1 MNESGISNAVT
12 SVCIEVSE
20 LLTTTF
26 DIEIFRRERKAASE
40 WKEKQK
46 TKTEPRNP

>member
-12 SVCIEVSE
+12 TVCLEVSE

-26 DIEIFRRERKAASE
+26 DIESFRRERKAASE
-40 WKEKQK
+40 WKEK
-46 TKTEPRNP
+46 TETETEVTQ